1 MEKQQERVQQQAE
14 VELLDEGQVKQQA
27 LWANS
32 INGGKGRDSC
42 DIYDQLDKFEK
53 RLDVELQDL
62 EKLGV
67 ARPNKTNKKGPKDA
81 FGKGNG

>member
-1 MEKQQERVQQQAE
+1 MILLNAGRMKQQE
-14 VELLDEGQVKQQA
+14 

-32 INGGKGRDSC
+32 RESC
-42 DIYDQLDKFEK
+42 DIYDQLEEFEK
-53 RLDVELQDL
+53 ILDLELQDL